1 VENLREPAGFST
13 FCSVGEQNV
22 ENPQGGARIFH
33 ALSSRR
39 ASKI

>member
-22 ENPQGGARIFH
+22 ETREV
-33 ALSSRR
+33 
-39 ASKI
+39 ASGFSTL